1 MKKPRA
7 KKLLIAAA
15 VLLVFVVVYLVY
27 SRPMTIQQRYPMLT
41 PEKCVELR
49 GYYRV
54 GAEEVLQEVT
64 IDKNSEE
71 FAVLFD
77 LLYEQEYRRSL
88 RNLVSGG
95 TRVHVTEPEDFQWEV
110 LFFFEDVVLPD
121 GSIGSGT
128 MLQVQN
134 WYGELGISFDG
145 EQTEYDTDGQE
156 EWAKEI
162 LSVIQ

>member
-1 MKKPRA
+1 MKKART

-15 VLLVFVVVYLVY
+15 VLLVLAVVYLVY

-54 GAEEVLQEVT
+54 GLEQELQEVSF
-64 IDKNSEE
+64 DKNSEE
-71 FAVLFD
+71 FAALFD
-77 LLYEQEYRRSL
+77 LLYGQEYHRSL
-88 RNLVSGG
+88 RDLVSGG
-95 TRVHVTEPEDFQWEV
+95 TRVHVTEPDDFQWEV
-110 LFFFEDVVLPD
+110 LFFFEDVTLPD
-121 GSIGSGT
+121 GNMGSGT
-128 MLQVQN
+128 MLQIQN

-162 LSVIQ
+162 LAVIQ